1 MDGAVGGVQISN
13 DLGIIDTNAENSN
26 LSPAEQRKLE
36 KVERS
41 HQKKKE
47 KWKVFVDFLLRHM
60 SIVTT
65 KYVAWEKEE
74 FEQFKDALEKAQRL
88 DQKESNVAAK
98 TYKKLK
104 ERSDLLATRRFYG
117 ESNKIKKYIDLIARL
132 RGLNLIARDFYK
144 SIKKGK
150 VEPLENILNH
160 LQYWKGFTGKTF
172 DIGELNPKGVD
183 MKHPGMKYVMW
194 LCLVRT
200 LLSLGQ
206 KFLQCA
212 SELTEIPL
220 VSASVYVRFNLT
232 EEQMTVCLRLEDIL
246 ATHVTKAT
254 GVQTSDFGK
263 RSSLNFSGLASGLE
277 VLKRRNS
284 GGKNVMQLPGESDHL
299 TFELPPEPPKEKKKK
314 KKGKKGKKGSA
325 KKRKKK

>member
-74 FEQFKDALEKAQRL
+74 FEQFKVNVIILYACFAQFILAKVNILIRFWLNLMNHTFFLYFEDALEKAQRL

-183 MKHPGMKYVMW
+183 MKHPGKK
-194 LCLVRT
+194 
-200 LLSLGQ
+200 SLR
-206 KFLQCA
+206 KLF
-212 SELTEIPL
+212 
-220 VSASVYVRFNLT
+220 VV
-232 EEQMTVCLRLEDIL
+232 DI
-246 ATHVTKAT
+246 
-254 GVQTSDFGK
+254 
-263 RSSLNFSGLASGLE
+263 
-277 VLKRRNS
+277 
-284 GGKNVMQLPGESDHL
+284 
-299 TFELPPEPPKEKKKK
+299 
-314 KKGKKGKKGSA
+314 
-325 KKRKKK
+325 